1 MRVWWNGVIR
11 IAPPIRDK
19 SHRQSSTENSVIES
33 QTLETFVGACACTVE
48 NYVLTNLTLII
59 KNWQNLS
66 GLKIV
71 IWTFSFV
78 TIFLNYQKLG
88 F

>member
-1 MRVWWNGVIR
+1 MKVWWNVIR
-11 IAPPIRDK
+11 RAPSIRDK
-19 SHRQSSTENSVIES
+19 SHRQSSTENWVTES
-33 QTLETFVGACACTVE
+33 QTLVGACACTVE
-48 NYVLTNLTLII
+48 NFELTNLTSIN

-66 GLKIV
+66 ELKII
-71 IWTFSFV
+71 IWTFLFV